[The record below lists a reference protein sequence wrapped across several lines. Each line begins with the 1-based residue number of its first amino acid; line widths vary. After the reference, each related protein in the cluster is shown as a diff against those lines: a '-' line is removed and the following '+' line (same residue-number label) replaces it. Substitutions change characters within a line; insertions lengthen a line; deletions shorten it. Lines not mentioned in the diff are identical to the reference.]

1 MSSLHNFTSAMA
13 LLSFVGLTACD
24 GIQAADES
32 LGRVTRLTA
41 DQKERQSAAMR
52 GEVHRVDRPYYG
64 EAVVV
69 ERGATKGKPLP
80 KAVEGA
86 RSFSLAGNRLSM
98 SDIAQEVTKQT
109 GLVAKVK
116 TRYLTPDGD
125 SLTVPVGGSVKIKH
139 EGSLSSAL
147 DKVAASLDVDWE
159 YDGTAIIF
167 NRMVTRDYR
176 VSLPV
181 GKSSLKTNINGIS
194 GGSRSVSMS
203 RNIEEF
209 SPWDDLTTSLA
220 RVAPPPG
227 AVTISQNAGRVS
239 VFGPPSVQKEAARV
253 IESMEKTFSTRI
265 GLEVAVFFVDAEKSD
280 DFGLGMQLGTRI
292 GTTDAAI
299 TGIAGVLSGNGVAT
313 LSRGAKALNFKALA
327 KDSSVV
333 DYRIGSTIAQ
343 SGVISPIILT
353 RAQNYVA
360 KSTTTTADGVSSTSI
375 ETATVDTGISIHALP
390 RLIGKNKIQLS
401 LTLLQN
407 DLTSLDSFE
416 SGTSTVQLPTIDQ
429 RAIQNDT
436 VLAPGE
442 TLILSGYEQES
453 SSRSNSGAGRAG
465 FFGLGGTAKGSK
477 RKIKMVVLVR
487 PALIPTVR
495 R

>member
-1 MSSLHNFTSAMA
+1 MLRC
-13 LLSFVGLTACD
+13 G
-24 GIQAADES
+24 
-32 LGRVTRLTA
+32 
-41 DQKERQSAAMR
+41 

-86 RSFSLAGNRLSM
+86 RSFNLPGTRLTM
-98 SDIAQEVTKQT
+98 MEVAEAVTKQT
-109 GLVAKVK
+109 GIVAKVK
-116 TRYLTPDGD
+116 TRYITEEG
-125 SLTVPVGGSVKIKH
+125 SLTVPIGGSVKLKH

-176 VSLPV
+176 VSLPI

-194 GGSRSVSMS
+194 GGSRSVSMT
-203 RNIEEF
+203 RNIAEF
-209 SPWDDLTTSLA
+209 SPWDDLEASLA

-239 VFGPPSVQKEAARV
+239 VFGPPSVQKAAARV

-313 LSRGAKALNFKALA
+313 LSRGANALNFKALA

-465 FFGLGGTAKGSK
+465 FFGLGGTPKARSAKSNG
-477 RKIKMVVLVR
+477 RLVR